1 MGQRQD
7 RPFEHNAVKSRQHTL
22 DRLPEPG
29 YKLFHTPPFCLAEHV
44 AAKQHVHHTGW
55 WRSNKTTVRESAMK
69 IASAK
74 DLTVY
79 KKAYALGMR
88 VFEVTKRFPPEERYA
103 LTGQL
108 RRSSRSP
115 CRSLREAWAKRRYEA
130 HFISKLTDADG
141 ENSETDTS
149 LDMARDCGYITDV
162 EHAEMTADCAEIGR
176 MLGAMIKSPEKFLTS
191 DR

>member
-1 MGQRQD
+1 
-7 RPFEHNAVKSRQHTL
+7 
-22 DRLPEPG
+22 
-29 YKLFHTPPFCLAEHV
+29 
-44 AAKQHVHHTGW
+44 
-55 WRSNKTTVRESAMK
+55 MK

-79 KKAYALGMR
+79 KKSYELAMR
-88 VFEVTKRFPPEERYA
+88 IFEVTKRFPPEERYA

-130 HFISKLTDADG
+130 HFVSKLTDADG

-149 LDMARDCGYITDV
+149 LDVAHDCDYITDT
-162 EHAEMTADCAEIGR
+162 EHAQMTAECKEIGR
-176 MLGAMIKSPEKFLTS
+176 MLGAMIQSPEKFLTS
-191 DR
+191 DLSPPGDPELVEG